1 MEISLVS
8 QRTMSWSVPLRNTG
22 DEYHRATLAAQI
34 PAFATELGAFCR
46 RNLGL
51 GAREHPHGV
60 RISCRH

>member
-8 QRTMSWSVPLRNTG
+8 QRPMSWSVPLRNTG

-46 RNLGL
+46 RSL
-51 GAREHPHGV
+51 RPVVKECPHRV
-60 RISCRH
+60 CINCDQ